1 MLGHCFFAGLGGGNF
16 AAVLINQQRQLNR
29 YNNRHIITIETIVAF
44 DCNKLSAA
52 LLFFEA
58 DVLKV
63 AASSVLEKMIL
74 NAEIAELRQMLQ
86 RGHERTV
93 ILPSVGARHAK
104 FTLPNW

>member
-1 MLGHCFFAGLGGGNF
+1 M
-16 AAVLINQQRQLNR
+16 
-29 YNNRHIITIETIVAF
+29 
-44 DCNKLSAA
+44 
-52 LLFFEA
+52 FFEA

-63 AASSVLEKMIL
+63 AESSVLEKMVL

-93 ILPSVGARHAK
+93 VLPSVGARHAK

>member
-1 MLGHCFFAGLGGGNF
+1 M
-16 AAVLINQQRQLNR
+16 
-29 YNNRHIITIETIVAF
+29 IETIAAF
-44 DCNKLSAA
+44 DCNKSSAA

-74 NAEIAELRQMLQ
+74 NAEITELRQMLQ
-86 RGHERTV
+86 RGHERPGIFPRV
-93 ILPSVGARHAK
+93 CAGHAK

>member
-1 MLGHCFFAGLGGGNF
+1 M
-16 AAVLINQQRQLNR
+16 
-29 YNNRHIITIETIVAF
+29 
-44 DCNKLSAA
+44 
-52 LLFFEA
+52 LFFEA

-63 AASSVLEKMIL
+63 AVSSVLEKMVL

-93 ILPSVGARHAK
+93 VLPSVGARHAK

>member
-1 MLGHCFFAGLGGGNF
+1 M
-16 AAVLINQQRQLNR
+16 IK
-29 YNNRHIITIETIVAF
+29 TIAAF

-63 AASSVLEKMIL
+63 AVSSVLEKMVL

-93 ILPSVGARHAK
+93 ILPRVRAGHAK

>member
-1 MLGHCFFAGLGGGNF
+1 M
-16 AAVLINQQRQLNR
+16 
-29 YNNRHIITIETIVAF
+29 AF

-63 AASSVLEKMIL
+63 AASSVLEKMVL

-93 ILPSVGARHAK
+93 IFPRVCAGQTHLVFLNRRETASDSLSNLGASFVQDRCERRDSCEKRIA
-104 FTLPNW
+104 